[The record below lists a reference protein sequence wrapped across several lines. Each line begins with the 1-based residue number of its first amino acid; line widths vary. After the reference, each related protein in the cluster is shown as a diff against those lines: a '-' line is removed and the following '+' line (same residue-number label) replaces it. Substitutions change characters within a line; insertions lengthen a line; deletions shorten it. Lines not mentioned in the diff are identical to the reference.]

1 MNVQPCAGS
10 SNCGCIPCILDRIE
24 ELRLCAEGYAER
36 WLYQQNRHDPFCNCA
51 RCRIAR
57 PTCPDGFPTLDP
69 GNDGDDPGSRCDP
82 YGSIREGRK
91 SADHDLLLLEL
102 AITLLNP
109 RHVYVITRKFGLDGY
124 PVQTL
129 KEIGDLLGG
138 ITGPRVAQLQTSA
151 MRKIGTAMTELSLG
165 RIHTITRNEGG
176 FFSIHKWARLHRP
189 NMCRYCYERP

>member
-51 RCRIAR
+51 MCRIAR

-109 RHVYVITRKFGLDGY
+109 RHVYVISRRFGLDGH
-124 PVQTL
+124 PPQTL
-129 KEIGDLLGG
+129 RQIGHTLDGMSA
-138 ITGPRVAQLQTSA
+138 TRVRQLETFA
-151 MRKIGTAMTELSLG
+151 IRKIRTAMIEMRSD
-165 RIHTITRNEGG
+165 RIHTMTQHEDRS
-176 FFSIHKWARLHRP
+176 FSVDKWARLHRP